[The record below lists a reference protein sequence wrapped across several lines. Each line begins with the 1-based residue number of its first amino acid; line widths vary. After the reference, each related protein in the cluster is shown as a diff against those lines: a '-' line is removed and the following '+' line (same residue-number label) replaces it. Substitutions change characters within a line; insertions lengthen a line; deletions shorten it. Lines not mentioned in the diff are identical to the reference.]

1 MVSVKMVIFFCHP
14 MAEGISK
21 FAIRFLTES
30 KRLSPLVPSSDLK
43 LMWKTK
49 QHEGFLSSEY
59 DIASQASFRS
69 SQDNVDPNIKKQ
81 NI

>member
-1 MVSVKMVIFFCHP
+1 MV
-14 MAEGISK
+14 EGISK
-21 FAIRFLTES
+21 FAIRFFPLNPS
-30 KRLSPLVPSSDLK
+30 AYLLSFHSSDLK
-43 LMWKTK
+43 LMRKTK

-69 SQDNVDPNIKKQ
+69 SQDNVNLNIKKQ

>member
-1 MVSVKMVIFFCHP
+1 MVIFFCHP

-21 FAIRFLTES
+21 FAIRFPTES
-30 KRLSPLVPSSDLK
+30 KRLSPLVPQLWSKVDVE
-43 LMWKTK
+43 TK

>member
-1 MVSVKMVIFFCHP
+1 MVSVKMVIFFVTRWWRASANSP
-14 MAEGISK
+14 FDFPLNPSA
-21 FAIRFLTES
+21 FL
-30 KRLSPLVPSSDLK
+30 LSFHRSDLK

-49 QHEGFLSSEY
+49 HHEGFLSSEY

-69 SQDNVDPNIKKQ
+69 SQDNVNLNIKKQ